1 MASIIILKVI
11 LLKLPLEDIAASLH
25 DANEARLQLRALH
38 TIYCTALWY
47 NSTLQSGREADSRSH
62 STLVLH
68 RSFLQMSITSTSLL
82 S

>member
-11 LLKLPLEDIAASLH
+11 LLKLPLENIAASLH

-47 NSTLQSGREADSRSH
+47 ITLHYSQVEKQTAVP
-62 STLVLH
+62 TPL
-68 RSFLQMSITSTSLL
+68 
-82 S
+82 